1 MRNALTK
8 WQRSATPMFL
18 GGQTLSS
25 LSSRRSTPALYS
37 DHCIEEILKART
49 HANMG
54 AARHSWTVRGG
65 IEPGARGVLC
75 HVGKHLEWRSM
86 YNPFP
91 HFSPGQPANNDLGAS
106 GLSVNSRDAEKRTRR
121 CRTLHSERSCCQYI
135 FWRPNPG
142 PDKSVYSG
150 KWAVSA
156 YYHIAGQRSGSGRQ
170 ATMVGR

>member
-1 MRNALTK
+1 
-8 WQRSATPMFL
+8 MFL

-25 LSSRRSTPALYS
+25 LSSGWSTPALYS

-54 AARHSWTVRGG
+54 AARHSWAVRGG

-75 HVGKHLEWRSM
+75 HVGKHLEWRLM

-91 HFSPGQPANNDLGAS
+91 HFSPGQPANNDLGAY
-106 GLSVNSRDAEKRTRR
+106 
-121 CRTLHSERSCCQYI
+121 SERPCCQYI
-135 FWRPNPG
+135 FWRSNPG

>member
-1 MRNALTK
+1 
-8 WQRSATPMFL
+8 MFL

-25 LSSRRSTPALYS
+25 LSSGWSTPALYS

-54 AARHSWTVRGG
+54 AARHSWAVRGG

-106 GLSVNSRDAEKRTRR
+106 
-121 CRTLHSERSCCQYI
+121 YI
-135 FWRPNPG
+135 LNAH
-142 PDKSVYSG
+142 
-150 KWAVSA
+150 AVSTF
-156 YYHIAGQRSGSGRQ
+156 SGDQTRDRISRFILENGLLVPITILPGNVLAVAVRRPWS
-170 ATMVGR
+170 VGRIPTRGPPSLS